1 MSTSFNDL
9 NLQIL
14 QNVARFV
21 GFKDV
26 ATYSVINHDT
36 SAATRQ
42 VFGQLKAEVSE
53 LDTTFGTN
61 RSSYYGEA
69 RCLHGLRAAG
79 WTIQR
84 WENVSEQV
92 RSSFGLADLKPD
104 AVRLDIGPVVVDF
117 FRIKISTGNPKA
129 DAQTREQQRLDSVPS
144 SINSLVNNASRKFS
158 KVQREGLRCRRLLRP
173 SGSGA
178 VRGLHQLLRAGGAEE
193 DLAQGRHRVVRQR
206 HGGPGCLPSGVAFRP
221 LQPTRR
227 HGGAPPWAARSGA
240 PPPVSA
246 PV

>member
-14 QNVARFV
+14 QNVACFV

-26 ATYSVINHDT
+26 ATYSVINRDT

-42 VFGQLKAEVSE
+42 IFGQLRAEVSE

-61 RSSYYGEA
+61 RSSYHGEA
-69 RCLHGLRAAG
+69 RCLLGLRAAG

-92 RSSFGLADLKPD
+92 RSGFGLAELKPD

-158 KVQREGLRCRRLLRP
+158 KYSGKAYAVADCSEADLPVQVLSDVYINSFEQEAQKKTWP
-173 SGSGA
+173 AGA
-178 VRGLHQLLRAGGAEE
+178 TVWFVRDME
-193 DLAQGRHRVVRQR
+193 VR
-206 HGGPGCLPSGVAFRP
+206 VAFH
-221 LQPTRR
+221 Q
-227 HGGAPPWAARSGA
+227 A
-240 PPPVSA
+240 
-246 PV
+246 